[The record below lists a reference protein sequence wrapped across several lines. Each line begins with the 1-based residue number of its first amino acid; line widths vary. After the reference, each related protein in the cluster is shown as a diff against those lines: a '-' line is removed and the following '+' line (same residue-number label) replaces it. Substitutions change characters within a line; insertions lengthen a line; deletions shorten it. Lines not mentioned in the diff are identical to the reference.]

1 MDKCCVCGEDEGPDL
16 RQCCMCI
23 SKFHHMCIIEEGK
36 KRGWAEAEEGR
47 EVCIQCQA
55 SDIRVPE
62 VVPPPARK
70 RGRPKG
76 SKNKAKAQDTED
88 ASTPVKRGRPSNS
101 QLRSGDEASEA
112 TAIFTPDHKSI

>member
-36 KRGWAEAEEGR
+36 KRGWTEAEEGR

-88 ASTPVKRGRPSNS
+88 ASTP
-101 QLRSGDEASEA
+101 
-112 TAIFTPDHKSI
+112 